1 MKIPTRHLTN
11 HHTKSAGDY
20 FTRGKA
26 LVKCRQWPR
35 ALRWLILSC
44 FVLCAGKASA
54 HHSPATHL
62 SGTVEG
68 IDREKHLLAVKLHE
82 HGELLLLQWG
92 RWTTFV
98 KDAEIV
104 SASALNPGHA
114 EIYYRVPFFGK
125 PTLEKIVW
133 QGNPKTRAH

>member
-1 MKIPTRHLTN
+1 MKIPIRRLRN
-11 HHTKSAGDY
+11 YHTKSAGDY
-20 FTRGKA
+20 FKKGKA

-54 HHSPATHL
+54 HHSQASHL
-62 SGTVEG
+62 SGTVER
-68 IDREKHLLAVKLHE
+68 IDWEKHLLAVKRYE
-82 HGELLLLQWG
+82 HGETLLLQWG

-98 KDAEIV
+98 KNEEIV
-104 SASALNPGHA
+104 SASALSPGRA

-133 QGNPKTRAH
+133 QGNPRTPTH

>member
-1 MKIPTRHLTN
+1 MKIQTRHLRN
-11 HHTKSAGDY
+11 HRAKSAGDY
-20 FTRGKA
+20 FKRGKA

-54 HHSPATHL
+54 HHSQATHL
-62 SGTVEG
+62 SVSVER
-68 IDREKHLLAVKLHE
+68 IDREKHLLAVKLYE
-82 HGELLLLQWG
+82 HGESLLLQWG

-98 KDAEIV
+98 KDEEIV
-104 SASALNPGHA
+104 SASALSLGHA

-125 PTLEKIVW
+125 PTLEKIIW
-133 QGNPKTRAH
+133 QGNPKTRTH